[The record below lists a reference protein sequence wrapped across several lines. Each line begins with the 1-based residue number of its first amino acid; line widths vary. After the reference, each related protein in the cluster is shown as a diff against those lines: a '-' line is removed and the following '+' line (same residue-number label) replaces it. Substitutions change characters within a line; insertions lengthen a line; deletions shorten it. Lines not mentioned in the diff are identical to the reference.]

1 MNENILN
8 PPPLPPGGDPTPT
21 TTAEPPPPLRS
32 LFGAVEALVRNPD
45 SIPHHLREAGAGRLI
60 GWLLGVTL
68 VCALVYGFIVG
79 TFSGHEQLWRAPI
92 KVVGGLLFAG
102 AICLPSLYVLSCL
115 GGSRASL
122 AEVAGLLGGLLA
134 LMTLLLLSFAPVAWV
149 FSQSTESLTAMGFLH
164 LLLCGVGLIFG
175 LRLLIRGITQFKARS
190 NAGLACWT
198 VIFVFVLLQ
207 MTTALR
213 PLIGRADTFLPTEKR
228 FFLQHWGDC
237 LDGRYSTT
245 NASGDDNTGTNPTQ
259 RR

>member
-1 MNENILN
+1 MNETILN
-8 PPPLPPGGDPTPT
+8 PPPLPPGGDPSP
-21 TTAEPPPPLRS
+21 AAAVEPPPPLRS
-32 LFGAVEALVRNPD
+32 LFGAVEALVRRPD
-45 SIPHHLREAGAGRLI
+45 SMPHHLREAGAGRLI
-60 GWLLGVTL
+60 GWLLAVTI

-92 KVVGGLLFAG
+92 KVLGGLLFAG

-122 AEVAGLLGGLLA
+122 AEVTGLLGGLLA

-213 PLIGRADTFLPTEKR
+213 PLIGTADTFLPTEKR

-237 LDGRYSTT
+237 IDGKYSATK
-245 NASGDDNTGTNPTQ
+245 SDNDVSTEPAPSQ